1 MADRRKGDA
10 LLLIKGVVRVGQ
22 RRGVYTCEHKTRR
35 SQLLGSVR
43 TRISAITDTV
53 QYLCLSGLL
62 RLHGRQKL
70 LRVGLRESDNA
81 IGVTHDDVSRLDDQ
95 AADGHLGVDLSRAV
109 LERTDRKS
117 TRLNSSH

>member
-1 MADRRKGDA
+1 MAYEMRISDWSSDVCSSN
-10 LLLIKGVVRVGQ
+10 L
-22 RRGVYTCEHKTRR
+22 
-35 SQLLGSVR
+35 

-109 LERTDRKS
+109 LERPPMDRRDRKS

>member
-1 MADRRKGDA
+1 MADRRTGDA
-10 LLLIKGVVRVGQ
+10 SLLSKCVVRVGQ

-70 LRVGLRESDNA
+70 PRVGLRESDNA

-95 AADGHLGVDLSRAV
+95 AADGHLGEIGRASCR
-109 LERTDRKS
+109 ERVGQYV
-117 TRLNSSH
+117 

>member
-1 MADRRKGDA
+1 MIRRPPRSTRTDT
-10 LLLIKGVVRVGQ
+10 LFP
-22 RRGVYTCEHKTRR
+22 YTTLFR
-35 SQLLGSVR
+35 S
-43 TRISAITDTV
+43 ITDTV
-53 QYLCLSGLL
+53 QYLCPSGLL

-109 LERTDRKS
+109 LERTPMDRSPREAGKS
-117 TRLNSSH
+117 GTRDRA